1 MKHVTTIS
9 EAADI
14 CTLINTFDVEPQK
27 QHEIVAS
34 LRRFTIE
41 ASRHPGFVAA
51 SVHASLDGERVVNY
65 VQWATREDLG
75 AMLRTEAAQRHMAEV
90 AALADA
96 VSPILYRV
104 AFVGAAE

>member
-41 ASRHPGFVAA
+41 ASRHSGFVAA
-51 SVHASLDGERVVNY
+51 SLDGSRVVNY
-65 VQWATREDLG
+65 VQWITREDLD

-90 AALADA
+90 GALADA
-96 VSPILYRV
+96 VSPIFYRV
-104 AFVGAAE
+104 AFVGAAT